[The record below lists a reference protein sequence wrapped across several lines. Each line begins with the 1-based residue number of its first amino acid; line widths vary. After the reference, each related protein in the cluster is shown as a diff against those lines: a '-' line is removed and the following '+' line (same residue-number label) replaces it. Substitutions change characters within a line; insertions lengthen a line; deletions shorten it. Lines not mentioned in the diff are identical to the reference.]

1 MFSWTFLFVLVVL
14 SSKLEFYKNHFEK
27 PFLKATED
35 FYVNLANSFLQN
47 NSVVEYLKKVEQS
60 LNEEIHRVHSYLHV
74 STSKPLIQL
83 LENILIR
90 DLIRDRLEFI
100 YSIVEILLSNERDE
114 DLILLY
120 ELVDRIPNAFIRL
133 KDTVENHI
141 IKTGVNA
148 IGSFPEQTEIAT
160 KHCET
165 YIETMI
171 NMCKRFSQL
180 IQQVFNNRQEFI
192 IVLNNVRSTEMF
204 FISDNWICLLSL

>member
-1 MFSWTFLFVLVVL
+1 MLFVLVVL
-14 SSKLEFYKNHFEK
+14 SSNLELYKNHFEK

-47 NSVVEYLKKVEQS
+47 NSVVEYLEKVKQS
-60 LNEEIHRVHSYLHV
+60 LNKEDHRDRVHSYLHV

-90 DLIRDRLEFI
+90 DRLEVI
-100 YSIVEILLSNERDE
+100 YSIFEILLINERYQ
-114 DLILLY
+114 DLILPYKLI
-120 ELVDRIPNAFIRL
+120 DRIPNAFIRL
-133 KDTVENHI
+133 TDIVENYI

-148 IGSFPEQTEIAT
+148 IGSFPEQTEITT
-160 KHCET
+160 KQCET

-171 NMCKRFSQL
+171 NMCKKFSQL
-180 IQQVFNNRQEFI
+180 IEQVFDNRQEFI

-204 FISDNWICLLSL
+204 FIYYN